1 MSQTQRWAVLAAVPL
16 LAIAAVSLAFALR
29 SSPSPP
35 MATAAAVDTTA
46 AATWAAGERRAPGF
60 RLADE
65 HGRSFSLA
73 GLRGRPVLVTFI
85 DPLCRDFCPTEVQH
99 LSDVV
104 RNAPAGMKPMILAVS
119 VNTAGNKPTIL
130 AVDRRKWK
138 TPPQFRWAVGSEA
151 QLARVWRRYHIE
163 VIVSDKT
170 VAGVK
175 VRQIVHTEASYLV
188 DPEGY
193 ERALFIW
200 PYTADAVSKELRA
213 LPMSS
218 S

>member
-1 MSQTQRWAVLAAVPL
+1 VSQIQRWAVLAAVPL
-16 LAIAAVSLAFALR
+16 VAIAAVSLTFLLR
-29 SSPSPP
+29 SSAHSEGS
-35 MATAAAVDTTA
+35 AGAAVDTTA
-46 AATWAAGERRAPGF
+46 AATWAAGEQRAPDF

-65 HGRSFSLA
+65 HGRRVSLA
-73 GLRGRPVLVTFI
+73 GLRGRPVLLTFI

-104 RNAPAGMKPMILAVS
+104 RNAPAGEKPTILAVS
-119 VNTAGNKPTIL
+119 VNTAGNKPSIL
-130 AVDRRKWK
+130 AVDRRKWSA
-138 TPPQFRWAVGSEA
+138 PPQFRWAVGSEA
-151 QLARVWRRYHIE
+151 QLARVWRKYHIDVME
-163 VIVSDKT
+163 SSKT

-175 VRQIVHTEASYLV
+175 VRQIAHTEASYLL
-188 DPEGY
+188 DRDGF

-213 LPMSS
+213 LPVSS

>member
-1 MSQTQRWAVLAAVPL
+1 VSQTQRWAVAAAVPL
-16 LAIAAVSLAFALR
+16 VAIAAVSVAFVLR
-29 SSPSPP
+29 SSPGSP
-35 MATAAAVDTTA
+35 MSTAAAVDTTA
-46 AATWAAGERRAPGF
+46 AATWPAGARRAPDV
-60 RLADE
+60 RLTDE
-65 HGRSFSLA
+65 HGRSFSLSA
-73 GLRGRPVLVTFI
+73 LRGRPVLVTFI

-99 LSDVV
+99 LGDVV
-104 RNAPAGMKPMILAVS
+104 RNAPAGAKPTILAVS
-119 VNTAGNKPTIL
+119 VNTAGNKPSIL

-151 QLARVWRRYHIE
+151 QLARVWRTYHVA
-163 VIVSDKT
+163 VIVSNKT

-175 VRQIVHTEASYLV
+175 VRQITHTEASYLV
-188 DPEGY
+188 DPDGF
-193 ERALFIW
+193 ERALFLW